1 MLPLRRNCVKRGRVF
16 EDDVFIENT
25 CLGSGSKRRTK
36 FTCGRSFK
44 QVTWFSW
51 PMVSRD

>member
-1 MLPLRRNCVKRGRVF
+1 MLPLRRNCVKRERVF

-25 CLGSGSKRRTK
+25 SLGSGSKCRTK
-36 FTCGRSFK
+36 FTCGRSFT

-51 PMVSRD
+51 PTVSRN